1 MQFSIYVGS
10 IFHQRVFGKKHQFRY
25 KFFSAYFNDVYNFK
39 ESEFVTEKFSKIFSL
54 DFDDDGTK
62 ETIKAIKI
70 FLSKNQIDAH
80 DLKLDLLKKPNSIF
94 LKAFNPVCFW
104 YLKKHDEVLAFI
116 ADVTNTFGERQ
127 IYFIDNVGNDISSE
141 TYYKATKKMY
151 VSPFAK
157 KSGIYK
163 FKISDQPN
171 QTIIKEFND
180 DGVLEINT
188 ILKGAIYKIN
198 GMKKN
203 YFYFRIIISTLFVVA
218 RIHLQ
223 ALFIWRKGN
232 QAYSHNGNGYA
243 ESNHKKLD

>member
-1 MQFSIYVGS
+1 M
-10 IFHQRVFGKKHQFRY
+10 
-25 KFFSAYFNDVYNFK
+25 
-39 ESEFVTEKFSKIFSL
+39 

-141 TYYKATKKMY
+141 AYYKATKKMY

-188 ILKGAIYKIN
+188 ILKGAIHKFN
-198 GMKKN
+198 GMKKS

-243 ESNHKKLD
+243 ESNYKKLD